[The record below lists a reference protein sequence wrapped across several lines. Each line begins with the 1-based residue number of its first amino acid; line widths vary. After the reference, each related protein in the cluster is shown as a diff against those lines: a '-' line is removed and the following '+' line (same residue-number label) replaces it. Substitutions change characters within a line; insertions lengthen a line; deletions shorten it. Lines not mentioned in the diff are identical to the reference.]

1 VQIIDWPQ
9 YVTLSHPHAE
19 EFLRRDISNIAAH
32 FKKKYNL
39 KRDVAALYE
48 QIISCTDNIKD

>member
-9 YVTLSHPHAE
+9 YVTPSHPHAE
-19 EFLRRDISNIAAH
+19 ELLMRDISNITAH

-39 KRDVAALYE
+39 KRDADALYG
-48 QIISCTDNIKD
+48 QIVSCTDNIKD